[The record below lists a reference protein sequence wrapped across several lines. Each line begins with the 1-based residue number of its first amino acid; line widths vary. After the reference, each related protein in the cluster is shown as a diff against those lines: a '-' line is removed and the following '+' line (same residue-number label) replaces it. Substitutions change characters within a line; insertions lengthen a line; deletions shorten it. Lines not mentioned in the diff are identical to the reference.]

1 MAMEGEVSRLGAI
14 TKGTAVL
21 AGSNSYQKTVDDYKN
36 LFDEKK
42 GGSVAVRQEK
52 YMGMV
57 NSFYNMVT
65 DIYEF
70 GWGQSFHFAPRHKAE
85 SFPTS
90 IMRHEMYLAH
100 RLGLE
105 KGKVALDLGCGV
117 GGPGRVMARFSGAH
131 ITGINNNDYQIERCK
146 KLTLDQGPK
155 DLCSYMKADF
165 QHLPVDNNS
174 QDVAFHVEALVHS
187 PNKLETF
194 QEVFRVLKPGG
205 FFGGYDWVM
214 TDKFDRNNENHQ
226 RIKKS
231 IELGNSIPDLLQ
243 PWEIDDCIVKAG
255 FELIEAR
262 DVGVWDASTD
272 IPWFE
277 SLEGKYWSLTSF
289 KHTPLGIWLTNKMI
303 WCLETLRIAPRGTLE
318 VHSMLSAVAVDLVE
332 GGKQEIFTPM
342 YFYLARKPISSKK

>member
-1 MAMEGEVSRLGAI
+1 LVFAVLRAAFIFVSFDQHNTHTTMAMEGEVSRLGAI

-21 AGSNSYQKTVDDYKN
+21 AGANNYQKTVDDYKN

-52 YMGMV
+52 DMGMV

-205 FFGGYDWVM
+205 FFWWIRLGD
-214 TDKFDRNNENHQ
+214 DRQ
-226 RIKKS
+226 I
-231 IELGNSIPDLLQ
+231 
-243 PWEIDDCIVKAG
+243 
-255 FELIEAR
+255 
-262 DVGVWDASTD
+262 
-272 IPWFE
+272 
-277 SLEGKYWSLTSF
+277 
-289 KHTPLGIWLTNKMI
+289 
-303 WCLETLRIAPRGTLE
+303 
-318 VHSMLSAVAVDLVE
+318 
-332 GGKQEIFTPM
+332 
-342 YFYLARKPISSKK
+342 